1 MKNNYKQLKA
11 KSPTGGH
18 FSSNTFKRSA
28 SHALRSSFR
37 LPAVKNHKRMS
48 QFHALNLDQLPPS
61 VPPKAL
67 RILQIDLPQT
77 VDKLAMNASFTDPLK
92 IKIATIR
99 RRSVWANA
107 TASEKIILFYLVMG
121 IADGIKI

>member
-1 MKNNYKQLKA
+1 MKNNYKHLKA
-11 KSPTGGH
+11 KSPTSGH

-37 LPAVKNHKRMS
+37 LPAKNKRTSS

-77 VDKLAMNASFTDPLK
+77 VDKLAMNANFSDQLQT
-92 IKIATIR
+92 KIATIR

-107 TASEKIILFYLVMG
+107 TASEST
-121 IADGIKI
+121 